1 MEQTYVV
8 SDYVKNI
15 FIGHDPQEHTAVQE
29 VVFHIEVRMAP
40 DLRLLLDTWEP
51 LYDYCAITRAVDQSC
66 STALK
71 ILQEPLAWAVLHTIF
86 EDSPCKWSMFLF
98 ESKKT
103 QRYANTRSIG
113 FRLSM
118 SRTEWETARHVVADN
133 TQSRT

>member
-29 VVFHIEVRMAP
+29 VVFHIEVRMVP

-66 STALK
+66 SAALK

-86 EDSPCKWSMFLF
+86 EDSAAVEHVFVRI
-98 ESKKT
+98 EKT

-113 FRLSM
+113 FRLAM
-118 SRTEWETARHVVADN
+118 SRTEWETARYVLEDN
-133 TQSRT
+133 TQSRI